1 MVALYDGAE
10 RPLARVF
17 RAKRPRAVL
26 CDVSD
31 ADWVGGCV
39 VLASTGAHNN
49 KYITGVKNR
58 DSRPCATSL
67 PYACCL
73 SNTHEFTQ
81 NLKPV
86 TARLAVT

>member
-39 VLASTGAHNN
+39 VLA
-49 KYITGVKNR
+49 
-58 DSRPCATSL
+58 
-67 PYACCL
+67 
-73 SNTHEFTQ
+73 
-81 NLKPV
+81 
-86 TARLAVT
+86 